1 MTKVCIGKGLN
12 SIYRNTTPFCMAYIS
27 GEISTG
33 IFFTTANEAV
43 EHCKNNKGFSWM
55 MYHKN
60 SCLRVNDTV
69 YSAGI
74 CEAIGHYSDIPCD
87 WELVSEQ

>member
-12 SIYRNTTPFCMAYIS
+12 SIYRNSRPFYMTYIRG
-27 GEISTG
+27 GEKSDNK
-33 IFFTTANEAV
+33 FFATWHEAF
-43 EHCKNNKGFSWM
+43 EYCKNNNSSWIK
-55 MYHKN
+55 YHKN

-74 CEAIGHYSDIPCD
+74 CESIGNYSDIPTE
-87 WELVSEQ
+87 WELVSE